1 MLTAVIALHIL
12 VSFILI
18 ASVLLQV
25 GKGASIGSAFGGA
38 GSQTLF
44 GSAGPANLLT
54 KITGLCAIIFM
65 ATSLYL
71 TLTGSDRLRPS
82 IMLDVPE
89 ISAPAE
95 TAPEAAPTPETKEPA
110 PETKLKEAKDTA
122 PIKTVTPEAKKEPA
136 KETAPEPKKK

>member
-1 MLTAVIALHIL
+1 MLTTVIALHIL

-44 GSAGPANLLT
+44 GSAGPASLLT

-82 IMLDVPE
+82 IMLDIPE
-89 ISAPAE
+89 ISEPAE
-95 TAPEAAPTPETKEPA
+95 TAPTPTPEAAPA
-110 PETKLKEAKDTA
+110 PETKRPSPEAKLKEAKETA
-122 PIKTVTPEAKKEPA
+122 PAKTPAPEAKKE
-136 KETAPEPKKK
+136 K

>member
-54 KITGLCAIIFM
+54 KIPGLCAIIFM

-95 TAPEAAPTPETKEPA
+95 TAPAPETKEPA
-110 PETKLKEAKDTA
+110 PEAKLKEAKETA
-122 PIKTVTPEAKKEPA
+122 PVKTVTPEATKDA
-136 KETAPEPKKK
+136 APEPKKK

>member
-1 MLTAVIALHIL
+1 MVTVVIAVHIL

-44 GSAGPANLLT
+44 GSAGPASLLT
-54 KITGLCAIIFM
+54 KVTGFCAVTFM

-71 TLTGSDRLRPS
+71 TLTSSDRLRSS
-82 IMLDVPE
+82 IMLDVPVVT
-89 ISAPAE
+89 APAE
-95 TAPEAAPTPETKEPA
+95 TAPATETAPITAPAPQAKAPVAAPAPEAAKEAAPA
-110 PETKLKEAKDTA
+110 PETKA
-122 PIKTVTPEAKKEPA
+122 PRR
-136 KETAPEPKKK
+136 

>member
-38 GSQTLF
+38 GSQALF
-44 GSAGPANLLT
+44 GSAGPASLLT
-54 KITGLCAIIFM
+54 KITGFCAVTFM

-71 TLTGSDRLRPS
+71 TLSSSGKLRPS

-89 ISAPAE
+89 VRAPAE
-95 TAPEAAPTPETKEPA
+95 TAPAPEAKAPEEALETAPAPEVKKESAKEAAPKGE
-110 PETKLKEAKDTA
+110 
-122 PIKTVTPEAKKEPA
+122 
-136 KETAPEPKKK
+136 

>member
-12 VSFILI
+12 VSFVLI

-44 GSAGPANLLT
+44 GAAGPTSLLT
-54 KITGLCAIIFM
+54 KITGLCAVIFM

-71 TLTGSDRLRPS
+71 TLTSSDRLRPS

-89 ISAPAE
+89 VSAPADE
-95 TAPEAAPTPETKEPA
+95 APAPEAKAPGIKKGSA
-110 PETKLKEAKDTA
+110 KEAVPT
-122 PIKTVTPEAKKEPA
+122 KK
-136 KETAPEPKKK
+136 

>member
-1 MLTAVIALHIL
+1 MLTAVVALHIL

-54 KITGLCAIIFM
+54 KVTGLCAVIFM

-71 TLTGSDRLRPS
+71 TLTSSDRLRSS

-89 ISAPAE
+89 LSAPAE
-95 TAPEAAPTPETKEPA
+95 TKTAPEAPPA
-110 PETKLKEAKDTA
+110 PEASA
-122 PIKTVTPEAKKEPA
+122 PAPEAKLEGATETTPKPEAKPKSTKE
-136 KETAPEPKKK
+136 K

>member
-1 MLTAVIALHIL
+1 MLTAIIALHIL

-54 KITGLCAIIFM
+54 KVTGLCAIIFM

-71 TLTGSDRLRPS
+71 TLTSSDRLRSS
-82 IMLDVPE
+82 IMLDVPTV
-89 ISAPAE
+89 SAPAAAE
-95 TAPEAAPTPETKEPA
+95 TAPEAAPA
-110 PETKLKEAKDTA
+110 
-122 PIKTVTPEAKKEPA
+122 PEAK
-136 KETAPEPKKK
+136 APEAKAPEATLKDEKKAAPKTEAAPAPKTKK